1 MIGQRYI
8 NKIYEHHH
16 TLIKTTNKQK
26 KEESDAFL
34 LLSGGGWTRTNDLQ
48 VMSPTKALEKMRL
61 RSNSMRSLEAMLYRQ
76 GEFMVIP
83 NAFFC

>member
-48 VMSPTKALEKMRL
+48 VMSLASYHCSTPRCFLNAKVLPLFVYTK
-61 RSNSMRSLEAMLYRQ
+61 
-76 GEFMVIP
+76 
-83 NAFFC
+83 

>member
-8 NKIYEHHH
+8 NKIYVHHH

-48 VMSPTKALEKMRL
+48 VMSLASYHCSTPRCFLSAKLGTFIDITK
-61 RSNSMRSLEAMLYRQ
+61 YQ
-76 GEFMVIP
+76 IVI
-83 NAFFC
+83 FLKQC